1 MNRPPFNRPLLTRI
15 TGKLAIIGLYLAIF
29 ITCLYLPSF
38 LGMFARKQSI
48 NVCVFSETFAP
59 EAIARFERE
68 TGIKVNMTY
77 AEIDEQIY
85 AKFRMNGA
93 DGYDVVNVSDYVVHA
108 LKNHDMLLLLD
119 KAQLANSAL
128 LDQRLVGRVY
138 DQENLFSV
146 PHKWYV
152 YGLVYDKIFF
162 SRHPQPSSLDLIF
175 KDPQELVNQGLAPSD
190 YRVCMLD
197 DARDAV
203 CMAGIYLYGK
213 AHDFS
218 DNELDAIQNLLIAQ
232 KRWVEA
238 YTLHSSQYFLSSG
251 VTPLALMSSNYMRKI
266 YASTDQFDFAL
277 AREGSMLIIEN
288 LVIPKVSPKA
298 ALAHQFIN
306 FMLSDKISTLNS
318 AFYGF
323 ASANRMALAAMA
335 QAPHGELLVPDISA
349 FKRLY
354 IPLLPGSLRKRIE
367 DLWLAVSFA

>member
-15 TGKLAIIGLYLAIF
+15 TGKLAIVGLYLAIF

-38 LGMFARKQSI
+38 LGMFGRKQSI

-59 EAIARFERE
+59 EALARFERE
-68 TGIKVNMTY
+68 TGIKVHMTY

-108 LKNHDMLLLLD
+108 LKDHDLLCPLD
-119 KAQLANSAL
+119 KAQLPNSAL
-128 LDQRLVGRVY
+128 LDQRLMGRAY
-138 DQENLFSV
+138 DQENLFCL

-152 YGLVYDKIFF
+152 YGLVYDKKFF
-162 SRHPQPSSLDLIF
+162 NEYPQPASLDLIF
-175 KDPQELVNQGLAPSD
+175 KDPQVLVDQGLAPST

-203 CMAGIYLYGK
+203 CMAGIYLYEK
-213 AHDFS
+213 AHGFLP
-218 DNELDAIQNLLIAQ
+218 EEFDAIQNLLIAQ

-238 YTLHSSQYFLSSG
+238 YTVHSSQYFLTSG
-251 VTPLALMSSNYMRKI
+251 VTPIALMSSNYMHKI
-266 YASTDQFDFAL
+266 YASTEQFDFAV

-288 LVIPKVSPKA
+288 LVIPKMSPKA
-298 ALAHQFIN
+298 DLAHKFIN
-306 FMLSDKISTLNS
+306 FMLSDENSSYNS

-323 ASANRMALAAMA
+323 ASANRTALAAMVKTA
-335 QAPHGELLVPDISA
+335 HGERLLPDISA